1 MRHYFRDS
9 EDVCSTFAFLMRPY
23 YFRETVRMCDVLCG
37 KDKCLSR
44 LTHPPPTL
52 HSLHTLSQTRII
64 ISIYKCAFVFATVA
78 LKYCHYLDDHKDFV
92 KMWHQ
97 ASTRRG
103 WVRVWS
109 WAVSQFCKI
118 YTNQFIKCIYMELFW
133 IQLKYHLDFEN
144 QMQNEPVYQS
154 KSISMYMF

>member
-1 MRHYFRDS
+1 MKHYFR
-9 EDVCSTFAFLMRPY
+9 ETWRLMLLEFCYKLYIMRHY

-44 LTHPPPTL
+44 LTHPPSTL

-78 LKYCHYLDDHKDFV
+78 LKYCHYLDDHKDFA
-92 KMWHQ
+92 KMGHR
-97 ASTRRG
+97 TRRG

-118 YTNQFIKCIYMELFW
+118 YTDQFINPNVFLWSCFGFSWNTKIKCKMNQFINPNVFAC
-133 IQLKYHLDFEN
+133 
-144 QMQNEPVYQS
+144 
-154 KSISMYMF
+154 MF